1 MKLGNNNFIIKGGFI
16 DYNDFKDLEEKDDVE
31 YYLKYPFN
39 GIYSPIMNTGLIM
52 FNKEL
57 IENVKTKNK
66 HDNIYQFILIDKNKN
81 IDINEFSLEINVI
94 PKNDSKTFLIE
105 NKYAYSSFN
114 LTNKTFEYQKYFI
127 DKSTVNEKKFYLEL
141 SSNYKDAYLEFNNKT
156 NYAEIF
162 IFGGV
167 KQYYLSISSNE
178 TSDYFFIVKV
188 NKSRTIKDLG
198 FKVNINLIYYFEER
212 KIDIESFLD
221 KFDIIYEQEDYS
233 EIQNL
238 IKLIIKNTFEEENT
252 DNLTYLFYIGYI
264 NKKNIIENEILNTT
278 APIFSNIEYLFENQ
292 TININQPYNYE
303 FICDI
308 EQNYSASLYIK
319 IVNDSEIEK
328 DERYYSFSLSDF
340 STKRNLDKNN
350 KFLIIIIIF
359 VIVIIIILII
369 SFLYYRKFKKKN
381 KNLEEKFRA
390 ISFSSGI
397 EEDSSNRIVLEKS
410 NGDNEYENTFI

>member
-1 MKLGNNNFIIKGGFI
+1 
-16 DYNDFKDLEEKDDVE
+16 
-31 YYLKYPFN
+31 
-39 GIYSPIMNTGLIM
+39 
-52 FNKEL
+52 
-57 IENVKTKNK
+57 
-66 HDNIYQFILIDKNKN
+66 
-81 IDINEFSLEINVI
+81 VI
-94 PKNDSKTFLIE
+94 PKNDSSTFLTE
-105 NKYAYSSFN
+105 NKYSQCSFN
-114 LTNKTFEYQKYFI
+114 LTNLTLEYQKFFI
-127 DKSTVNEKKFYLEL
+127 DKAAVNQKKFYLEL
-141 SSNYKDAYLEFNNKT
+141 SSNYKDAYVEFNNKT
-156 NYAEIF
+156 NIYNVK

-178 TSDYFFIVKV
+178 ASDYFFIVKV

-212 KIDIESFLD
+212 KIDVDNFLD

-292 TININQPYNYE
+292 TIDINQPHNYK

-308 EQNYSASLYIK
+308 EQNYSVSLFIK
-319 IVNDSEIEK
+319 IEKESENEK

-340 STKRNLDKNN
+340 STKRNVDENN
-350 KFLIIIIIF
+350 KILIIIISF

-369 SFLYYRKFKKKN
+369 SFLYCRKFKKRN
-381 KNLEEKFRA
+381 KNLEEKFRI
-390 ISFSSGI
+390 ISLSSGI
-397 EEDSSNRIVLEKS
+397 KEDSSNRIIPEKS
-410 NGDNEYENTFI
+410 NGGDEYENTFI